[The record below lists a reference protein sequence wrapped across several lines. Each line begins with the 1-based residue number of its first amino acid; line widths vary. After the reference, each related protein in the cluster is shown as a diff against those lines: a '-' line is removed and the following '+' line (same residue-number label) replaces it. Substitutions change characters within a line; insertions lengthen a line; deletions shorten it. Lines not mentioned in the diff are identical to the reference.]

1 MINSFIKPIFKLNR
15 SITGQGTVDTLKF
28 IKKQFKLL
36 NIKKIK
42 SGTKVFDWKIP
53 KVWKIFDAYILDDQG
68 KKIIDFKISN
78 LHIINYSK
86 KISKWFYF
94 KDIKKNIY
102 FLKRLPSA
110 IPYVTSYYKR
120 NWGFCLSYNDYKK
133 IDHSKKYFF
142 KIDSKFEDG
151 YLNYGEALI
160 KGKSKKEILLSTYV
174 CHPSMANDEL
184 SGPAVLTYLANWLS
198 KKKRN
203 FSYRIIFVPE
213 TIGSISYISKNY
225 TNIMKNCF
233 GGYNFS
239 CVGDRGNISFIKS
252 KYNNT
257 FIDFVSEYVL
267 KKNKIPFK
275 NHSYMDR
282 GSDERQY
289 CSQGVNLGL
298 NTIMRTKF
306 NDFKEYHTSLD
317 DLNFINEKSL
327 KHSLKVSKLLI
338 SYIENSYFPMS
349 KIICEPFMTKR
360 NLYTSINFIKE
371 NKDRGILDVLN
382 YCDGNNNIDQIVN
395 YTNINKNKVLS
406 HVNRLKKLKI
416 IK

>member
-15 SITGQGTVDTLKF
+15 SITGQGTLDTLKF
-28 IKKQFKLL
+28 IKKKFKLL

-53 KVWKIFDAYILDDQG
+53 KVWKIFDAYILNDQG

-94 KDIKKNIY
+94 NDIKKNIY
-102 FLKRLPSA
+102 FLKKLPSA

-120 NWGFCLSYNDYKK
+120 NWGFCLSYNDYKR

-213 TIGSISYISKNY
+213 TIG
-225 TNIMKNCF
+225 
-233 GGYNFS
+233 
-239 CVGDRGNISFIKS
+239 
-252 KYNNT
+252 
-257 FIDFVSEYVL
+257 
-267 KKNKIPFK
+267 
-275 NHSYMDR
+275 
-282 GSDERQY
+282 
-289 CSQGVNLGL
+289 
-298 NTIMRTKF
+298 
-306 NDFKEYHTSLD
+306 
-317 DLNFINEKSL
+317 
-327 KHSLKVSKLLI
+327 
-338 SYIENSYFPMS
+338 
-349 KIICEPFMTKR
+349 
-360 NLYTSINFIKE
+360 
-371 NKDRGILDVLN
+371 
-382 YCDGNNNIDQIVN
+382 
-395 YTNINKNKVLS
+395 
-406 HVNRLKKLKI
+406 
-416 IK
+416 